1 MGILQ
6 ERIRESQLSTKDHH
20 EVLKSELARRD
31 DTIQKLRR
39 DVLQLQEKR
48 DAAVSEVKYLIEMFE
63 IEMSSFRNA
72 VIESKSQCLNNIPCL
87 FLKSLNLI
95 ILFSKSFYLKLST
108 GSNLP
113 FYVILNM
120 HTCMKK
126 ERE

>member
-48 DAAVSEVKYLIEMFE
+48 DAAVSEVIYLSEMFE
-63 IEMSSFRNA
+63 IEMSSFKNA
-72 VIESKSQCLNNIPCL
+72 VIESKCQCLNNIYL
-87 FLKSLNLI
+87 VMLIFEKLKFNNFI
-95 ILFSKSFYLKLST
+95 F
-108 GSNLP
+108 
-113 FYVILNM
+113 
-120 HTCMKK
+120 
-126 ERE
+126 

>member
-48 DAAVSEVKYLIEMFE
+48 DAAVSEVKYVIEMFE

-95 ILFSKSFYLKLST
+95 ILFSKSFYSKLST

>member
-48 DAAVSEVKYLIEMFE
+48 DAAVSEVIYLSEMFE
-63 IEMSSFRNA
+63 IEISMSSFRNA
-72 VIESKSQCLNNIPCL
+72 VIESKCQCLNNIYL
-87 FLKSLNLI
+87 VMLIFKKLKFNNFI
-95 ILFSKSFYLKLST
+95 F
-108 GSNLP
+108 
-113 FYVILNM
+113 
-120 HTCMKK
+120 
-126 ERE
+126 

>member
-48 DAAVSEVKYLIEMFE
+48 DAAVSEVTNFSEMFE
-63 IEMSSFRNA
+63 IVMSRFRNV
-72 VIESKSQCLNNIPCL
+72 VIESKCQCLNNIHAYL
-87 FLKSLNLI
+87 LKSFNLI
-95 ILFSKSFYLKLST
+95 ILFS
-108 GSNLP
+108 
-113 FYVILNM
+113 
-120 HTCMKK
+120 
-126 ERE
+126 

>member
-87 FLKSLNLI
+87 FLKSFNLI
-95 ILFSKSFYLKLST
+95 ILFSKSFYLKLS
-108 GSNLP
+108 SNLP